1 MPGIVLTDIQWTAPA
16 PLVAT
21 STTVMYR
28 KTSDPD
34 TAAYYNTVGT
44 NIIVNP
50 NGHLPVPVTI
60 DNLLPL
66 TSYTVWMF
74 STCGGSGTKDIFI
87 TLQSTCP
94 VGYTLS
100 PDGTYCFRQTSVPA
114 VYVGGTSP
122 YVICKNSNAAYNTA
136 PTHIMK
142 VNGYNTSGVP
152 LAGSQFIPVSIN
164 TGTFWFNPSPPSS
177 SVGPLNRSG
186 IWPCNSAG
194 LPCGS
199 VCPPLNTDVGFS
211 RQFIVNT
218 TKTYY
223 IGVGADN
230 FAKVTIQD
238 STGSR
243 LLFQQDPTQIGNYFN
258 ESSNPDQSVFISWL
272 VYPVVLNAGP
282 VILEM
287 VGQNA
292 GSAAV
297 MGAEI
302 YDNTES
308 EIIAA
313 AAYSDLNIVFST
325 NPDLGFVNLGE
336 NFQAGN
342 YSCATIPGSSL
353 VYDPGSNTY
362 SCVTI
367 ETVPPNP

>member
-21 STTVMYR
+21 STTVQYR

-34 TAAYYNTVGT
+34 TPAYYNTIGT

-50 NGHLPVPVTI
+50 NGHMPVPVTI

-66 TSYTVWMF
+66 TSYTVWMY
-74 STCGGSGTKDIFI
+74 STCGGIGTKDIFI

-94 VGYTLS
+94 SGYQLS
-100 PDGTYCFRQTSVPA
+100 PDGTYCYRQTSVPA
-114 VYVGGTSP
+114 DYIGGGSP
-122 YVICKNSNAAYNTA
+122 YVICKNSNGAYNTA

-142 VNGYNTSGVP
+142 LNGYDTSGVP

-164 TGTFWFNPSPPSS
+164 TGTFWFNPSPAQPT
-177 SVGPLNRSG
+177 VGPLNRTG
-186 IWPCNSAG
+186 IWPCNSLG
-194 LPCGS
+194 QPCGS
-199 VCPPLNTDVGFS
+199 NCPPTNTDVGFS
-211 RQFIVNT
+211 RQFTVPT

-230 FAKVTIQD
+230 YATVTVQD
-238 STGSR
+238 NAGKRTV
-243 LLFQQDPTQIGNYFN
+243 FTQDPTGIGNYFM
-258 ESSNPDQSVFISWL
+258 ESSNPAQSVFISWL
-272 VYPVVLNAGP
+272 VYPVTLNAGP

-287 VGQNA
+287 VGVNL

-297 MGAEI
+297 IGAEI

-308 EIIAA
+308 QLIAA
-313 AAYSDLNIVFST
+313 AAYTDLNIIFST
-325 NPDLGFVNLGE
+325 NTDLGFVNLGE

-342 YSCATIPGSSL
+342 YSCSAYPGSSL
-353 VYDPGSNTY
+353 VYDAGSNTY

-367 ETVPPNP
+367 DVVPPNP